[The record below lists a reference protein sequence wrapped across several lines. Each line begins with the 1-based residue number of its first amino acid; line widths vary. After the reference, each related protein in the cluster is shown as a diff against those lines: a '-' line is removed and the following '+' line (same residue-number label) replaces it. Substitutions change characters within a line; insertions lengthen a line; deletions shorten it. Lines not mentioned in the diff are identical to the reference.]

1 MTRILIV
8 EDSPTQAAQLQFILE
23 AEHIDVDAAPDAEAG
38 MVMFEAGHYDMVI
51 SDIMMPGLSGYDLCH
66 RIKHHRTKR
75 DTPVILLST
84 LSDPMDIIRG
94 LECEADNFITKPYEA
109 DQLIARVRTVLA
121 NRQMRSAGK
130 LSFGVEI
137 VFLGKKFLINSEKE
151 QILDLLIATFEDIVR
166 TNLGLQASKAQL
178 AAAKLE
184 LETYAQELEHRVQ
197 DRTAELVAQQE
208 QLHQAQKM
216 EAVGQLTGGL
226 AHDFN
231 NLLMIIIANLD
242 LLDTM
247 LKGQP
252 AAQKLVNAAIGAS
265 LRGAELTKQLL
276 AFSRRQQL
284 LPQPIDMNQLVSATA
299 ELLRRTLGEA
309 IEIRTAF
316 GQDVW
321 TAEADPS
328 QVESALVNLSIN
340 ARDAMP
346 AGGRL
351 TIETANVTLDD
362 AYAADN
368 PDAVPGDYV
377 MLAVTD
383 TGTGM
388 PPEVV
393 KRVFEPFF
401 TTKAVGKGTGLGL
414 SMVYGFAKQSGGHV
428 KIYSEP
434 GHGTTLRL
442 YLPKARDQQASEPL
456 PDLGDGGSIQGND
469 EIILVVEDNEDVRA
483 VTARQLGILGYQVM
497 LAETAAEAMAILQR
511 GARVDVMF
519 TDVVMP
525 GGASGFDLAEQARAL
540 RPDLGILF
548 TSGFTEVS
556 LRNNAALEQSAG
568 LLSKPYRLEAL
579 ARKIKEALTLRTR
592 P

>member
-284 LPQPIDMNQLVSATA
+284 QPQPIDMNQLVSATA

>member
-23 AEHIDVDAAPDAEAG
+23 SENIEAEIAGDAESG
-38 MVMFEAGHYDMVI
+38 MTRFENGQFDMVI
-51 SDIMMPGLSGYDLCH
+51 SDIMMPGMSGYDLCH
-66 RIKHHRTKR
+66 RIKHHRDGR

-94 LECEADNFITKPYEA
+94 LECEADNFITKPYDA

-121 NRQMRSAGK
+121 NRAMRSTGK

-184 LETYAQELEHRVQ
+184 LETYAQELERRVQ
-197 DRTAELVAQQE
+197 QRTAELVEQQE
-208 QLHQAQKM
+208 QLHQALKM

-242 LLDTM
+242 LLDTT

-284 LPQPIDMNQLVSATA
+284 QPQAIDLNQLVSATA
-299 ELLRRTLGEA
+299 ELLRRTLGEPIA
-309 IEIRTAF
+309 IRTAF
-316 GQDVW
+316 GQQIW

-346 AGGRL
+346 AGGQL
-351 TIETANVTLDD
+351 TIETANATLDE

-368 PDAVPGDYV
+368 PDATAGDYV

-388 PPEVV
+388 PPDVV
-393 KRVFEPFF
+393 RRVFEPFF

-428 KIYSEP
+428 KIYSES
-434 GHGTTLRL
+434 GHGTTVRL
-442 YLPKARDQQASEPL
+442 YLPKAKEQRAAGAVS
-456 PDLGDGGSIQGND
+456 DLGDSYSTQGND
-469 EIILVVEDNEDVRA
+469 EVVLVVEDNDDVRA
-483 VTARQLGILGYQVM
+483 VTARQLGILGYQV
-497 LAETAAEAMAILQR
+497 LEAETAAEALRILDR
-511 GARVDVMF
+511 GEQVDVMF

-525 GGASGFDLAEQARAL
+525 GGASGFDLAEQARTR

-568 LLSKPYRLEAL
+568 LLSKPYRLDAL
-579 ARKIKEALTLRTR
+579 ARKIKEALTLRAR
-592 P
+592 S

>member
-8 EDSPTQAAQLQFILE
+8 EDSPTQAAQLQFIL
-23 AEHIDVDAAPDAEAG
+23 DAEDIAADIAADAERG
-38 MVMFEAGHYDMVI
+38 MAMYESGQYDMVI
-51 SDIMMPGLSGYDLCH
+51 SDIMMPGMSGYDLCH
-66 RIKHHRTKR
+66 RIKHHEGGR

-109 DQLIARVRTVLA
+109 DQLVARVRTVLA
-121 NRQMRSAGK
+121 NRAMRSSGK
-130 LSFGVEI
+130 LTFGVEI

-184 LETYAQELEHRVQ
+184 LETYAHELERRVQ
-197 DRTAELVAQQE
+197 ERTAELVAQQE

-242 LLDTM
+242 LLETM

-252 AAQKLVNAAIGAS
+252 AAQKLVNAAVGAS

-284 LPQPIDMNQLVSATA
+284 QPQPVDLNRLVSATA

-309 IEIRTAF
+309 IAIRTAF
-316 GQDVW
+316 GRQIW
-321 TAEADPS
+321 TADADPS

-346 AGGRL
+346 GGGAL

-362 AYAADN
+362 VYVADN
-368 PDAVPGDYV
+368 PDATAGDYV

-388 PPEVV
+388 PPDVV
-393 KRVFEPFF
+393 RRVFEPFF
-401 TTKAVGKGTGLGL
+401 TTKPVGQGTGLGL

-434 GHGTTLRL
+434 GHGTTVRL
-442 YLPKARDQQASEPL
+442 YLPKAKAQHAAEPIAD
-456 PDLGDGGSIQGND
+456 PGAGGSLQGND
-469 EIILVVEDNEDVRA
+469 EVVLVVEDNEDVRS
-483 VTARQLGILGYQVM
+483 VTARQLGILGYRVIE
-497 LAETAAEAMAILQR
+497 AETAPEAMRVID
-511 GARVDVMF
+511 GDARVDVMF

-525 GGASGFDLAEQARAL
+525 GGVSGFDLAEHARAR

-579 ARKIKEALTLRTR
+579 ARKIREALTLRAR
-592 P
+592 S

>member
-23 AEHIDVDAAPDAEAG
+23 SENIEADIAGDAESG
-38 MVMFEAGHYDMVI
+38 MTRFEAGNYDMVI
-51 SDIMMPGLSGYDLCH
+51 SDIMMPGMSGYDLCA
-66 RIKHHRTKR
+66 RIKHHRHKR

-184 LETYAQELEHRVQ
+184 LENYAHELERRVQ
-197 DRTAELVAQQE
+197 ERTAELVTQQE

-284 LPQPIDMNQLVSATA
+284 QPQAIDVNQLVSATA

-309 IEIRTAF
+309 VDIKTAF
-316 GQDVW
+316 GQQIW

-346 AGGRL
+346 GGGQL
-351 TIETANVTLDD
+351 TIETANATLDM
-362 AYAADN
+362 AYADDN
-368 PDAVPGDYV
+368 PDAAPGDYV

-388 PPEVV
+388 PPDVV
-393 KRVFEPFF
+393 RRVFEPFF

-428 KIYSEP
+428 KIYSEA
-434 GHGTTLRL
+434 GHGTTVRL
-442 YLPKARDQQASEPL
+442 YLPKAREQQAGAPIS
-456 PDLGDGGSIQGND
+456 DLGEAGSIHGAD
-469 EIILVVEDNEDVRA
+469 EVVLVVEDNDDVRA
-483 VTARQLGILGYQVM
+483 VTARQLGILGYQVIE
-497 LAETAAEAMAILQR
+497 AETAAEALKVLDS
-511 GARVDVMF
+511 GTKVDVMF

-525 GGASGFDLAEQARAL
+525 GGASGFDLAEQARAR

-556 LRNNAALEQSAG
+556 LRDNAALEKSAG

-579 ARKIKEALTLRTR
+579 ARKIKEALTLRAR
-592 P
+592 S

>member
-23 AEHIDVDAAPDAEAG
+23 AEHIDVDVAPDAEAG
-38 MVMFEAGHYDMVI
+38 MVMFEAGQYDMVI

-66 RIKHHRTKR
+66 RIKHHRAKR

-284 LPQPIDMNQLVSATA
+284 QPQPIDMNQLVSATA

-316 GQDVW
+316 GQNVW

-483 VTARQLGILGYQVM
+483 VTTRQLGILGYQVM

>member
-23 AEHIDVDAAPDAEAG
+23 AESIAADIAGDAERG
-38 MVMFEAGHYDMVI
+38 MAMYESGQYDMVI
-51 SDIMMPGLSGYDLCH
+51 SDIMMPGMSGYDLCH
-66 RIKHHRTKR
+66 RIKHHEGGR

-109 DQLIARVRTVLA
+109 DQLVARVRTVLA
-121 NRQMRSAGK
+121 NRAMRSSGK
-130 LSFGVEI
+130 LTFGVEI

-184 LETYAQELEHRVQ
+184 LEAYAHELERRVQ
-197 DRTAELVAQQE
+197 ERTAELVAQQE

-242 LLDTM
+242 LLETM

-252 AAQKLVNAAIGAS
+252 AAQKLVNAAVGAS

-284 LPQPIDMNQLVSATA
+284 QPQPVDLNQLVSATA

-309 IEIRTAF
+309 IAIRTAF
-316 GQDVW
+316 GRQIW
-321 TAEADPS
+321 TADADPS

-346 AGGRL
+346 GGGAL

-362 AYAADN
+362 VYVADN
-368 PDAVPGDYV
+368 PDATAGDYV

-388 PPEVV
+388 PPDVV
-393 KRVFEPFF
+393 RRVFEPFF
-401 TTKAVGKGTGLGL
+401 TTKPIGQGTGLGL

-434 GHGTTLRL
+434 GHGTTVRL
-442 YLPKARDQQASEPL
+442 YLPKAREQRTAAPIEES
-456 PDLGDGGSIQGND
+456 GDGGSLQGND
-469 EIILVVEDNEDVRA
+469 EVVLVVEDNEDVRS
-483 VTARQLGILGYQVM
+483 VTARQLGILGYRVIE
-497 LAETAAEAMAILQR
+497 AETAAEAMRVID
-511 GARVDVMF
+511 GDARVDVMF

-525 GGASGFDLAEQARAL
+525 GGVSGFDLAENARAR

-579 ARKIKEALTLRTR
+579 ARKIREALTLRAR
-592 P
+592 S